1 MARRGAPRQRWTQD
15 TSVCDSVISP
25 APARTCLLTRRGAL
39 TAGLLL
45 GTCVSPLGSG
55 SAWAVDVANETA
67 LRNAIFAANGGG
79 DSNINVTANITLTQ
93 SLPMITSSVTVT
105 GNGNVLNANNAGRAF
120 FVQSGTA
127 AISNLTINNAVAQG
141 GAGGS
146 ATGGGAGGGL
156 GARAAV
162 FRNTGAAPRLTNAAG
177 GHASAPRG
185 GGRGRGAGGGR
196 RTGRRGGR

>member
-45 GTCVSPLGSG
+45 GTCLSPLGSG

-79 DSNINVTANITLTQ
+79 GSNIHVTAHIPPTQ
-93 SLPMITSSVTVT
+93 PLPVITSGGSGT
-105 GNGNVLNANNAGRAF
+105 GNCNVRNAHN
-120 FVQSGTA
+120 
-127 AISNLTINNAVAQG
+127 
-141 GAGGS
+141 
-146 ATGGGAGGGL
+146 
-156 GARAAV
+156 
-162 FRNTGAAPRLTNAAG
+162 
-177 GHASAPRG
+177 
-185 GGRGRGAGGGR
+185 
-196 RTGRRGGR
+196 

>member
-45 GTCVSPLGSG
+45 GTCLSPLGSG

-93 SLPMITSSVTVT
+93 SLPMTP
-105 GNGNVLNANNAGRAF
+105 
-120 FVQSGTA
+120 A
-127 AISNLTINNAVAQG
+127 A
-141 GAGGS
+141 
-146 ATGGGAGGGL
+146 
-156 GARAAV
+156 
-162 FRNTGAAPRLTNAAG
+162 
-177 GHASAPRG
+177 
-185 GGRGRGAGGGR
+185 
-196 RTGRRGGR
+196 